1 MKLFFE
7 LNETKDGLVVAGGED
22 TKGKV
27 TIPSEHE
34 YEGNMYPVKEIGSF
48 AFDRCEG
55 LESIEVPSSVTKIIL
70 PQNDPVPFCAC
81 LFRTIYNTGLFPRT
95 SSDPIP

>member
-1 MKLFFE
+1 MKLKFE

-27 TIPSEHE
+27 AIPSEHE

-48 AFDRCEG
+48 AFDRC
-55 LESIEVPSSVTKIIL
+55 
-70 PQNDPVPFCAC
+70 
-81 LFRTIYNTGLFPRT
+81 
-95 SSDPIP
+95 